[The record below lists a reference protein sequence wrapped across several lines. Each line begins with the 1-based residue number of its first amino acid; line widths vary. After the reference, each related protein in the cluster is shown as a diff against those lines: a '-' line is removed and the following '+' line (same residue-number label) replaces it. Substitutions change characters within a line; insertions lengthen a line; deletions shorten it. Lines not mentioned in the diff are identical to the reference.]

1 MRKINIL
8 IFLYFIFSFFIINN
22 LYAKKIE
29 ILYKVENYPITNK
42 DIAKEINYL
51 IMLNEELKKIDE
63 KELIQY
69 ATKSII
75 KEKVKKNEI
84 LKNFQFGGNESLIQK
99 QVDFL
104 RNNLNLNQSE
114 FQNLLNSLDISKK
127 YLNEKIEIELMWNKL
142 IYTIYKDKL
151 VINEIEIK
159 NKLKADLENPSNF
172 LEEYLLYEIL
182 FTPSQKSDLESN
194 KLKIEKSIKEIG
206 FENTANI
213 LSEASSSKVS
223 GKIGWIKEN
232 QLTKE
237 ILKNIKNL
245 EIGDYT
251 NPINVPGGQLFLL
264 LKDKKK
270 SKLDLS
276 FDEEYK
282 KIISVEQNRQL
293 DQYSSIYYKKT
304 ELNTKIYD
312 N

>member
-1 MRKINIL
+1 MAKKKVITFL
-8 IFLYFIFSFFIINN
+8 IFLFSFFIINN

-42 DIAKEINYL
+42 DIEKEINYL
-51 IMLNEELKKIDE
+51 IMLNQELKKIDN

-84 LKNFQFGGNESLIQK
+84 LKNFQFGGSESLIKDQIN
-99 QVDFL
+99 FL
-104 RNNLNLNQSE
+104 RNNLNLNPTE
-114 FQNLLNSLDISKK
+114 FKSLLNSLDISEN
-127 YLNEKIEIELMWNKL
+127 YLIEKIEIELMWNKL

-151 VINEIEIK
+151 VINEIEIRK
-159 NKLKADLENPSNF
+159 KLKEDLENPSNF
-172 LEEYLLYEIL
+172 LDEYLLHEIL
-182 FTPSQKSDLESN
+182 FTPSQISDLESN

-206 FENTANI
+206 FENTANV
-213 LSEASSSKVS
+213 LSEAPSSKLG
-223 GKIGWIKEN
+223 GKIGWVKEN

-237 ILKNIKNL
+237 VLNNIKNL
-245 EIGDYT
+245 EIGKYT
-251 NPINVPGGQLFLL
+251 NPINVPGGQLILF
-264 LKDKKK
+264 LKDKRR

-276 FDEEYK
+276 FDDEYK
-282 KIISVEQNRQL
+282 KIISAEQNRQL

>member
-1 MRKINIL
+1 MTKIKIL
-8 IFLYFIFSFFIINN
+8 MYLVFLINFFLINN

-42 DIAKEINYL
+42 DISKEINYL
-51 IMLNEELKKIDE
+51 IMLNNELTKIDD
-63 KELIQY
+63 KELIEY

-84 LKNFQFGGNESLIQK
+84 LKNFQFGGNENLVQSQIK
-99 QVDFL
+99 FL
-104 RNNLNLNQSE
+104 MDNLKLNQSE
-114 FQNLLNSLDISKK
+114 FENLLNSLDISKE

-142 IYTIYKDKL
+142 IYSIYKDKL
-151 VINEIEIK
+151 VLNEIEIK
-159 NKLKADLENPSNF
+159 KKLREDLENPSNF
-172 LEEYLLYEIL
+172 LDEYLLHEIL
-182 FTPSQKSDLESN
+182 FTPSQISDLNSITF
-194 KLKIEKSIKEIG
+194 KIEKSIKEIG

-213 LSEASSSKVS
+213 LSESPSSKLG

-237 ILKNIKNL
+237 VLNNIKNL

-251 NPINVPGGQLFLL
+251 NPINVPGGQLFLF
-264 LKDKKK
+264 LKDKRK
-270 SKLDLS
+270 SKLNLS

-282 KIISVEQNRQL
+282 KIISAEQNRQL
-293 DQYSSIYYKKT
+293 DQYSTIYYKKT

>member
-1 MRKINIL
+1 MAKKKVLTFL
-8 IFLYFIFSFFIINN
+8 IFLFSFFIINN

-42 DIAKEINYL
+42 DIEKEINYL
-51 IMLNEELKKIDE
+51 IMLNQELKKIDN

-84 LKNFQFGGNESLIQK
+84 LKNFQFGGSESLIKDQIN
-99 QVDFL
+99 FL
-104 RNNLNLNQSE
+104 RNNLNLNPTE
-114 FQNLLNSLDISKK
+114 FKSLLNSLDISEN
-127 YLNEKIEIELMWNKL
+127 YLIEKIEIELMWNKL

-151 VINEIEIK
+151 VINEIEIRK
-159 NKLKADLENPSNF
+159 KLKEDLENPSNF
-172 LEEYLLYEIL
+172 LDEYLLHEIL
-182 FTPSQKSDLESN
+182 FTPSQISDLESN

-206 FENTANI
+206 FENTANV
-213 LSEASSSKVS
+213 LSEAPSSKLG
-223 GKIGWIKEN
+223 GKIGWVKEN

-237 ILKNIKNL
+237 VLNNIKNL
-245 EIGDYT
+245 EIGKYT
-251 NPINVPGGQLFLL
+251 NPINVPGGQLILF
-264 LKDKKK
+264 LKDKRR

-276 FDEEYK
+276 FDDEYK
-282 KIISVEQNRQL
+282 KIISAEQNRQL